1 MIQQIKELN
10 FSFVEQLYYQ
20 AYTKDFTGLEL
31 EDGGGRG
38 TAGMT
43 LDYILFDIFMTINVN
58 S

>member
-1 MIQQIKELN
+1 LN
-10 FSFVEQLYYQ
+10 FSFVEPLFYQ

-43 LDYILFDIFMTINVN
+43 LDYVLFDRFMTNN
-58 S
+58 ENL